1 MKSNDCLK
9 LLITGA
15 TGFVGRELLQQL
27 AKGSIYQLRAAVRNN
42 IENLPADVLAY
53 RIGNI
58 DADTDWHKPL
68 AECRTVIHT
77 AARAHIM
84 NDTAQNPLT
93 EFRRVNVEGTLN
105 LARQAIDAGVKRFIF
120 ISSIKVNGE
129 GESNRVY
136 HFNDPVAPEDDYG
149 LSKWETEQGLKAL
162 CSKSVMELVVIR
174 PPLIYGPG
182 VKGNLELLAKVIDK
196 GLPLPFGAIKN
207 QRDMLSLNNLI
218 DLIKTCIEHPAA
230 PGQVFL
236 CCDNEPISTPQLIKL
251 MASGLEK
258 TARLWPVPVSVLNL
272 LACVTGRQAMIKR
285 LSSDFRI
292 DMQHTMNTLEWQP
305 PFSVAESMRWA
316 FTKK

>member
-1 MKSNDCLK
+1 
-9 LLITGA
+9 
-15 TGFVGRELLQQL
+15 
-27 AKGSIYQLRAAVRNN
+27 
-42 IENLPADVLAY
+42 
-53 RIGNI
+53 
-58 DADTDWHKPL
+58 
-68 AECRTVIHT
+68 
-77 AARAHIM
+77 
-84 NDTAQNPLT
+84 
-93 EFRRVNVEGTLN
+93 
-105 LARQAIDAGVKRFIF
+105 
-120 ISSIKVNGE
+120 
-129 GESNRVY
+129 
-136 HFNDPVAPEDDYG
+136 
-149 LSKWETEQGLKAL
+149 
-162 CSKSVMELVVIR
+162 MELVVIR

-182 VKGNLELLAKVIDK
+182 VKGNLELLAKVIER
-196 GLPLPFGAIKN
+196 GLPLPLGAIHN

-258 TARLWPVPVSVLNL
+258 TARLWPAPVSVLNL
-272 LACVTGRQAMIKR
+272 LACLTGRQAMIKR